1 MKIPINGNFLLS
13 RLADDSMVH
22 CNDVAD
28 VHMCIYTIN
37 NYGEKNSQNNI

>member
-1 MKIPINGNFLLS
+1 MILWY
-13 RLADDSMVH
+13 